1 MSLPVGKLAI
11 IIGAGLVGS
20 VFANRGFISGAH
32 DLYSGANK
40 VLKLLSNDGKSGSR
54 PKPSNNNSLMA
65 QVNNLRQELQLL
77 ASNQQV
83 SIVTSTKSGT
93 GKYKIIVIVV
103 VVGYGYAWWKGWKLP
118 NMMFATKR
126 SLSDAMNVVAKKL
139 DDVYLSLSTTKR
151 HITSRIDRV
160 NSRLDEFAE
169 SNEST
174 QDEVSSI
181 RRVAQETVQQLEIE
195 TSLEGIEGRQTTK
208 RHITS
213 RIDRVNSR
221 LDEFAEINES
231 TQDEVSSIRRV
242 AQETVQQLEIETSL
256 EGIEGR
262 QNVTNM
268 GVVRLLRDSIALEN
282 QTSPGRI
289 QANPNTSSRLGLP
302 SPQMVGFSEHMIHL
316 VSLTYRDKHIFLLIL
331 LFLVADYD
339 FASSSYRR
347 ARIILYC
354 ISWGM
359 SHRIYYSLVNIR

>member
-20 VFANRGFISGAH
+20 VFANRGFISGVH

-83 SIVTSTKSGT
+83 TIVTSTKSGT

-139 DDVYLSLSTTKR
+139 DDVYLSLATTKR

-174 QDEVSSI
+174 QDE
-181 RRVAQETVQQLEIE
+181 
-195 TSLEGIEGRQTTK
+195 
-208 RHITS
+208 
-213 RIDRVNSR
+213 
-221 LDEFAEINES
+221 
-231 TQDEVSSIRRV
+231 
-242 AQETVQQLEIETSL
+242 ETSL

-282 QTSPGRI
+282 QTSLGRI

-302 SPQMVGFSEHMIHL
+302 SPQMVGFPKHMIHL

-354 ISWGM
+354 ISWE
-359 SHRIYYSLVNIR
+359 SNDKRIDRQSNGIYKISVLYIPNGRECQAWIEYDYFSKNLTVSFTDFQNNDDVIQDGLYYTINLRDVLPEIVIRALRKTM